1 MHIEEAFTFCP
12 RCGNKLT
19 PHTVGGFPICSH
31 CGLHFYT
38 NPKPCT
44 TVIIFDNNGSILLTK
59 RGIEPHKGKWDLPGG
74 FTVPNESI
82 IDSAK
87 REIREEL
94 NVEIE
99 VDRILDSLPDEYE
112 YQGIVYITLPT
123 IMTAHII
130 SGTLKAQ
137 DDVVGFSF
145 FTPEEALKLDLSFR
159 TVAEAI
165 RMIIDLK

>member
-1 MHIEEAFTFCP
+1 MRIEEAFTFCP
-12 RCGNKLT
+12 RCGNPLT
-19 PHTVGGFPICSH
+19 PHKGGFPTCSH
-31 CGLHFYT
+31 CGLHFYI

-44 TVIIFDNNGSILLTK
+44 TVIVFDNNASILLTK

-82 IDSAK
+82 IESAK

-112 YQGIVYITLPT
+112 YQGILYPTLPT
-123 IMTAHII
+123 IMTAHIV
-130 SGTLKAQ
+130 SGTLRVQ
-137 DDVVGFSF
+137 DDVVDFSF
-145 FTPEEALKLDLSFR
+145 FTPREALELDLSFR

-165 RMIIDLK
+165 RMTIDLK

>member
-19 PHTVGGFPICSH
+19 QHTGGFLTCLH
-31 CGLHFYT
+31 CGLHLYN

-44 TVIIFDNNGSILLTK
+44 TIIIVDSNSHILLTK

-74 FTVPNESI
+74 FVEIGETI
-82 IDSAK
+82 IECAK

-112 YQGIVYITLPT
+112 YQGIVYLTLPT
-123 IMTAHII
+123 IMTAHIV

-137 DDVVGFSF
+137 DDVVDFSF
-145 FTPEEALKLDLSFR
+145 FTPGEALTQDLSFH
-159 TVAEAI
+159 TVDKAI
-165 RMIIDLK
+165 RMVAGLE